1 MPKKRKKDDYYVPA
15 PDTKRRCVIT
25 GCTAPVVAQVD
36 DDSYAD
42 GWKLLRGYSRKKK
55 GRRRPG
61 EEPLYACE
69 DHLKNDA
76 RIAKLQMQFCFV

>member
-1 MPKKRKKDDYYVPA
+1 MAGGNMPKKRKKDDYYVPA

-36 DDSYAD
+36 DDSAD

-55 GRRRPG
+55 VGGVRERSHYTP
-61 EEPLYACE
+61 
-69 DHLKNDA
+69 
-76 RIAKLQMQFCFV
+76 AKIT